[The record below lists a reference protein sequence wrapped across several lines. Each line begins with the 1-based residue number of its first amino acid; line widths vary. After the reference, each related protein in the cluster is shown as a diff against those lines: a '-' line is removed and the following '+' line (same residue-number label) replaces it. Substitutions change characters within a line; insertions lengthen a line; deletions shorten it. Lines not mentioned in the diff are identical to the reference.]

1 MSVIQLGEEQTMNA
15 NTGQVALVT
24 GASSG
29 IGEAAARAL
38 HDAGFTVYG
47 TSRKAT
53 PGETRREVT
62 LLPLDVTD
70 DQSAAHTVRAVLER
84 SGRIDLLV
92 NNAGI
97 GVAGAGEESSI

>member
-1 MSVIQLGEEQTMNA
+1 MSVIQLGEEQTMTA

-53 PGETRREVT
+53 PGETRRARDAEARC
-62 LLPLDVTD
+62 
-70 DQSAAHTVRAVLER
+70 SACCQTRCRGSE
-84 SGRIDLLV
+84 
-92 NNAGI
+92 AGPR
-97 GVAGAGEESSI
+97 